1 MAKTTK
7 LSARERG
14 VTVEDYIAKLP
25 DTQREI
31 VSTLV
36 SMVKAAAPAASLSI
50 KWAQPVFEENG
61 PFCYVRA
68 FKSHV
73 NLGFWRGVDID
84 AGRGQLET
92 GGQKMAHVKITTLT
106 DIPKK
111 SIPQWVKA
119 AVKLNKTEG
128 DPTKKR

>member
-1 MAKTTK
+1 MAKTVQ
-7 LSARERG
+7 LSARARG
-14 VTVEDYIAKLP
+14 VTVEAYVAKLP
-25 DTQREI
+25 DAQQEI
-31 VSTLV
+31 VNSLL
-36 SMVKAAAPAASLSI
+36 SMVKAAAPKSTLSI
-50 KWAQPVFEENG
+50 KWAQPVFEQNG

-84 AGRGQLET
+84 TGCGKLES
-92 GGQKMAHVKITTLT
+92 GGQKMAHIKIVTMS

-111 SIPQWVKA
+111 SVAQWVKA
-119 AVKLNKTEG
+119 AVKLNETDG